1 MTDSP
6 ACAAGRMPSQIVQ
19 LPVARPGQ
27 FRLER
32 QHSPRG
38 GQSPR
43 GCCLTRCPL
52 SSGSAGPVVIDSD
65 WAGIDSGLDGSS
77 PRGASS
83 RERGRPRCPLI
94 SGSVGQDQGRHRLGR
109 QQASWC
115 IVSRARPVET
125 TPLVGRADRVRA
137 SREVGAQLGDF
148 AKEAQALIV
157 EVEHVTNPYLASR
170 WTVPTAISRAQI
182 HRCSILRCQVENLM
196 SRVIAMKTNSV
207 VRSQGEAKTST
218 W

>member
-1 MTDSP
+1 VRPDGCRVRLSTSQWHGQANSGLNGSSP
-6 ACAAGRMPSQIVQ
+6 
-19 LPVARPGQ
+19 
-27 FRLER
+27 
-32 QHSPRG
+32 HG

-65 WAGIDSGLDGSS
+65 WAGVDSGLDCSS
-77 PRGASS
+77 TRGTSS

-94 SGSVGQDQGRHRLGR
+94 SGSAGPDQGRHGLGR
-109 QQASWC
+109 RHASWC

-137 SREVGAQLGDF
+137 ALEVGAQLGDF
-148 AKEAQALIV
+148 AREAKALIV

-182 HRCSILRCQVENLM
+182 HRCSIRAP
-196 SRVIAMKTNSV
+196 SRLFVPCLFVARGPYFGDVI
-207 VRSQGEAKTST
+207 QF
-218 W
+218 